1 MNDRVNG
8 ITSNTT
14 NSLSNQE
21 RSSSIMSDLESIV
34 KIGVHIIYEEL
45 VEMIWVMMSLIYGVN
60 DLNDVSRPMGL
71 HPNGLQSKRK
81 GLTKIMTKIMTK
93 RLTKVDTG
101 MNQEYR
107 LQERSSS
114 QEYVGY
120 ERNRYGFPRFRKR
133 LKNEVL
139 HFPKD
144 MVSSQDD

>member
-71 HPNGLQSKRK
+71 HPK
-81 GLTKIMTKIMTK
+81 GMMKIMTKLLTK
-93 RLTKVDTG
+93 VDDLIPIKVDTG

-120 ERNRYGFPRFRKR
+120 ERNRYGFPR

-144 MVSSQDD
+144 MVSSQERSSS

>member
-1 MNDRVNG
+1 MMNEMNDRVNG

-60 DLNDVSRPMGL
+60 DLSRP
-71 HPNGLQSKRK
+71 K
-81 GLTKIMTKIMTK
+81 GMTKIMTKIMTK

-120 ERNRYGFPRFRKR
+120 ERNRYGFPR

-144 MVSSQDD
+144 MVSSQERSSS

>member
-60 DLNDVSRPMGL
+60 DLNDVSRPMG
-71 HPNGLQSKRK
+71 
-81 GLTKIMTKIMTK
+81 MTKIMTK

-101 MNQEYR
+101 IEY
-107 LQERSSS
+107 EINF
-114 QEYVGY
+114 
-120 ERNRYGFPRFRKR
+120 ERNRYGFPRGITSE
-133 LKNEVL
+133 NV

-144 MVSSQDD
+144 INHPIGITSDLKGEDSRTEFFNE

>member
-21 RSSSIMSDLESIV
+21 RSSSIMSDLKSIV

-60 DLNDVSRPMGL
+60 DLNDVSRP
-71 HPNGLQSKRK
+71 K
-81 GLTKIMTKIMTK
+81 GMTMSHKMTKIMTK
-93 RLTKVDTG
+93 RLTKIMTKVDDLIPIKVDTG
-101 MNQEYR
+101 MMEEYTV
-107 LQERSSS
+107 

-120 ERNRYGFPRFRKR
+120 ERNRYGFPR
-133 LKNEVL
+133 

-144 MVSSQDD
+144 MVSS

>member
-1 MNDRVNG
+1 MSDRVNG

-14 NSLSNQE
+14 NSLSN
-21 RSSSIMSDLESIV
+21 IMSDLESIV

-45 VEMIWVMMSLIYGVN
+45 VKILRVMMSLIYGVN

-71 HPNGLQSKRK
+71 HPK
-81 GLTKIMTKIMTK
+81 GMTKIMTKIMTK

-101 MNQEYR
+101 MMEITM
-107 LQERSSS
+107 E
-114 QEYVGY
+114 EYVGY

-133 LKNEVL
+133 LKSDVIPNEVL

-144 MVSSQDD
+144 MVSSHDD

>member
-1 MNDRVNG
+1 MINGVNEMNDRVNG

-14 NSLSNQE
+14 NSLSN
-21 RSSSIMSDLESIV
+21 IMSDLESIV

-60 DLNDVSRPMGL
+60 DLNDVSRP
-71 HPNGLQSKRK
+71 K
-81 GLTKIMTKIMTK
+81 GMTMSHKMTKIMTK
-93 RLTKVDTG
+93 LLTKVDDLIPIKVDTG

-120 ERNRYGFPRFRKR
+120 ERNRYGFPR
-133 LKNEVL
+133 

-144 MVSSQDD
+144 MVSS

>member
-1 MNDRVNG
+1 MGLHPIRQ
-8 ITSNTT
+8 I
-14 NSLSNQE
+14 LCP
-21 RSSSIMSDLESIV
+21 
-34 KIGVHIIYEEL
+34 
-45 VEMIWVMMSLIYGVN
+45 MSLIYGVN
-60 DLNDVSRPMGL
+60 DLNDVSRP
-71 HPNGLQSKRK
+71 K
-81 GLTKIMTKIMTK
+81 GMTMSHKMTKIMTK

-133 LKNEVL
+133 LKSDVIPNEVL

-144 MVSSQDD
+144 MVSSHDD

>member
-1 MNDRVNG
+1 
-8 ITSNTT
+8 
-14 NSLSNQE
+14 
-21 RSSSIMSDLESIV
+21 
-34 KIGVHIIYEEL
+34 
-45 VEMIWVMMSLIYGVN
+45 
-60 DLNDVSRPMGL
+60 MGL
-71 HPNGLQSKRK
+71 HPK
-81 GLTKIMTKIMTK
+81 GMMKIMTK
-93 RLTKVDTG
+93 RLTKVDDLIPIKVDTG

-144 MVSSQDD
+144 MVSS

>member
-1 MNDRVNG
+1 MINGVNEMNDRVNG

-14 NSLSNQE
+14 NSLSN
-21 RSSSIMSDLESIV
+21 IMSDLESIV

-71 HPNGLQSKRK
+71 HPK
-81 GLTKIMTKIMTK
+81 GMTMSHKMTKIMTK
-93 RLTKVDTG
+93 LLTKVDDLIPIKVDTG
-101 MNQEYR
+101 MNQEYT
-107 LQERSSS
+107 L

-120 ERNRYGFPRFRKR
+120 ERNRYGFPR
-133 LKNEVL
+133 

-144 MVSSQDD
+144 MVSS